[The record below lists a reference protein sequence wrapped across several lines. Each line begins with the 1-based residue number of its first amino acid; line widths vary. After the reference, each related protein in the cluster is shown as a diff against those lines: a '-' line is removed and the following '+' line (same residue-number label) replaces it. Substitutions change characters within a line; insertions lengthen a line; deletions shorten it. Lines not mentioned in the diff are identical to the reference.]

1 MTKIK
6 KTIDESELSSVKS
19 KSSKKTSIRDDELER
34 SVYSSDVANI
44 EGIDILESKDKT
56 QR

>member
-6 KTIDESELSSVKS
+6 KTIDESERSSVKS

>member
-44 EGIDILESKDKT
+44 EGIDILGSKDKT